1 MSVAPI
7 RTLVAV
13 DGQTPQQTLESVI
26 GDPGIEVVGVIEQQG
41 DLALRSGMEAD
52 ALLVACNGH
61 SEAALHYLRE
71 ASRDR
76 PDLAVVVVSGATPN
90 GFLREAFESGAD
102 DFVLL
107 GESPTPG
114 ADTFFALQKAIV
126 RRTGGS
132 PGDDAGG
139 MLICVLGPKGGT
151 GKTLTTANLGV
162 ALALDGN
169 RTVAVDL
176 DLQFGDLGL
185 ALGLQPHR
193 TIFDLATSGGSVDA
207 DKIDAYLATHS
218 SGLRTLIAPVRPAEA
233 GAVTVEFLRSLY
245 ASLRS
250 TFDYVLVDTPPGF
263 TPEVIAT
270 IDSSAAVCMI
280 AMLDAPSLKNTKLGL
295 ETLDQMGYAR
305 DRVRLVL
312 NRADASV
319 GITQADVLQILGRAP
334 DALVPS
340 QRDVVRSV
348 NAGEPIVMSARRSE
362 PARAFKALAS
372 AYAGADVPA
381 GGRKRRLIGRA

>member
-1 MSVAPI
+1 VRVTPI

-13 DGQTPQQTLESVI
+13 DGQTPQSTLNSVV

-41 DLALRSGMEAD
+41 DLALRSGLEAD
-52 ALLVACNGH
+52 VLLVACDGH
-61 SEAALHYLRE
+61 SDAALGYMRE

-76 PDLAVVVVSGATPN
+76 PDLAVVVVSVATPN

-126 RRTGGS
+126 RRTGGTV
-132 PGDDAGG
+132 GDDASGT
-139 MLICVLGPKGGT
+139 LICVLGPKGGT

-162 ALALDGN
+162 ALALEGK

-185 ALGLQPHR
+185 ALGLEPHR
-193 TIFDLATSGGSVDA
+193 TIFDLATSGGSLDA
-207 DKIDAYLATHS
+207 DKIDAYLATHH
-218 SGLRTLIAPVRPAEA
+218 SGLRTLMAPVRPAEA
-233 GAVTVEFLRSLY
+233 GAVTVDFLRSLY
-245 ASLRS
+245 ASLRN
-250 TFDYVLVDTPPGF
+250 TFDYVVVDTPPGF

-270 IDSSAAVCMI
+270 IDSSAAICMV

-305 DRVRLVL
+305 DRVRLLL
-312 NRADASV
+312 NRADASL

-334 DALVPS
+334 DVLVPS
-340 QRDVVRSV
+340 QRDVVRSI
-348 NAGEPIVMSARRSE
+348 NAGEPIVTSAKRSE
-362 PARAFKALAS
+362 PAKAFRALAG
-372 AYAGADVPA
+372 AYVGSGVAAS
-381 GGRKRRLIGRA
+381 GRKRRLIGRA